1 MKTKKWMLMVIMVIM
16 VLWCTGCKKEERVTE
31 YESGTV
37 SVDWE
42 NVNSALSKYNLEEN
56 GYYIGDTYMEEEEEF
71 NTLMISNYDPDDMEA
86 FKQVEY
92 QMTISYGEIMMLGE
106 IEEVVVY
113 EKPML
118 EISLVDNKSGAYYVA
133 VYDTNGIFVAEEGT
147 WFLDI
152 NQDEYLKEKVE
163 ESKEMLGLQ

>member
-1 MKTKKWMLMVIMVIM
+1 MRTKKRMLMVTMVIMVF
-16 VLWCTGCKKEERVTE
+16 LCTGCKKEDSGAMH
-31 YESGTV
+31 ESGIV

-56 GYYIGDTYMEEEEEF
+56 GYYIGDAYMEEEEEF

-86 FKQVEY
+86 FKRVDY
-92 QMTISYGEIMMLGE
+92 QMTISYGEIMKSGE
-106 IEEVVVY
+106 IEEVSVY

-118 EISLVDNKSGAYYVA
+118 EISLVDNKSDAYYVA
-133 VYDTNGIFVAEEGT
+133 VYDTYGIFVAEEGT

-163 ESKEMLGLQ
+163 